1 LEKSAMIFWIIGGI
15 VSVLALVLMILL
27 VMGDPE

>member
-1 LEKSAMIFWIIGGI
+1 MIFWIIGGI

-27 VMGDPE
+27 VMDPNE